1 MSICICLSQV
11 LVGPFR
17 GQPCQAPVCKHILGP
32 AIVQGFVVCAWD
44 RSLGGA
50 VSGSP
55 FLQSLLHFFFFFFC
69 FCPCIF
75 FKHGQ
80 FLVKI
85 VEMGGWPHLSTED
98 CAYILEMVSSSSI
111 SLLLGI
117 LTNVISIWCWEPL
130 ESLVFGTF

>member
-1 MSICICLSQV
+1 MTFPSVS
-11 LVGPFR
+11 
-17 GQPCQAPVCKHILGP
+17 AP
-32 AIVQGFVVCAWD
+32 
-44 RSLGGA
+44 
-50 VSGSP
+50 
-55 FLQSLLHFFFFFFC
+55 FFFFFF
-69 FCPCIF
+69 F
-75 FKHGQ
+75 FFPDFYLKIDS

-85 VEMGGWPHLSTED
+85 FEMGGWPHLSTED